1 MVGYSLRLLHGN
13 RKASKKR
20 FGVRFGRHCIDSN
33 ISVIEVVEKLGVSR
47 QSVYNW
53 FKGGEVFVAYRPIV
67 SALIQVM
74 QTSGNAE
81 EVWIRSVQLFNLNEQ

>member
-1 MVGYSLRLLHGN
+1 MVGYSIRLLHGN

-33 ISVIEVVEKLGVSR
+33 ISVIEVVDKLGVSR

-53 FKGGEVFVAYRPIV
+53 FLGKHEPNPAQAAKI
-67 SALIQVM
+67 S
-74 QTSGNAE
+74 
-81 EVWIRSVQLFNLNEQ
+81 QLFSVL

>member
-20 FGVRFGRHCIDSN
+20 
-33 ISVIEVVEKLGVSR
+33 IEVVEKLGVSR

-53 FKGGEVFVAYRPIV
+53 FLGKHEPSPTQAAKI
-67 SALIQVM
+67 S
-74 QTSGNAE
+74 
-81 EVWIRSVQLFNLNEQ
+81 QLFSVL